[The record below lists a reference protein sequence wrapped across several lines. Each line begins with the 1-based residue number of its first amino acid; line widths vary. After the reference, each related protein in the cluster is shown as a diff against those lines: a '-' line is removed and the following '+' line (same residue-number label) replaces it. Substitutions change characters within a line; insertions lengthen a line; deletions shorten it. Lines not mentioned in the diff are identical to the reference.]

1 VVPIDSFHFTRGED
15 QLAEWKV
22 PDAQFFTQVFCRT
35 CGSPMPRVDASRG
48 FVVIAM
54 GALDADP
61 GVRPQN
67 HIFVDSKA
75 PWFEITDDL
84 PQYEAQQTSARI

>member
-1 VVPIDSFHFTRGED
+1 
-15 QLAEWKV
+15 
-22 PDAQFFTQVFCRT
+22 
-35 CGSPMPRVDASRG
+35 MPRVDASRG